1 MSNSVILL
9 IKTVILRLKMSK
21 LPNLQK
27 VKTVVRQCQ
36 NGHFKTATVKI
47 IIIIPFVKIIILRLK
62 LSELKKKNLSSLLE
76 IKMVD

>member
-21 LPNLQK
+21 LSNLQK

-36 NGHFKTATVKI
+36 NGHFKTATVKTGNSVCQNYHSE
-47 IIIIPFVKIIILRLK
+47 VKTIGI
-62 LSELKKKNLSSLLE
+62 KKKKSV
-76 IKMVD
+76 KFT